1 MRIALI
7 LLLATAS
14 VSAGELYKC
23 KSATGEITFTNIK
36 CPEKTEVEHY
46 GSYVDEKDAP
56 PPVEPIQPA
65 QPAQPQAPAPMA
77 VAPAPNPPA
86 GAQPVAAAGYQC
98 SANGKT
104 WIQSS
109 PCPATSTKTVV
120 EDVDM
125 TGMKIDGRP
134 LTGTGTVE
142 RQQTVPVQQTE
153 LSKDEMCAMISMR
166 ANTSEKEDNGPSA
179 SYDRNRLRAALNCS

>member
-14 VSAGELYKC
+14 SSAGELYKC

-36 CPEKTEVEHY
+36 CPDKTEVEHY
-46 GSYVDEKDAP
+46 GSYVDEPNAP
-56 PPVEPIQPA
+56 APVEA
-65 QPAQPQAPAPMA
+65 VQPQDPAPVPQDPAPMA
-77 VAPAPNPPA
+77 AAPAPKAPA

-98 SANGKT
+98 SANGKA

-109 PCPATSTKTVV
+109 PCPATSAK
-120 EDVDM
+120 
-125 TGMKIDGRP
+125 GS
-134 LTGTGTVE
+134 
-142 RQQTVPVQQTE
+142 VQQTE

-166 ANTSEKEDNGPSA
+166 ASTSEEDDSGPS
-179 SYDRNRLRAALNCS
+179 SSDERKRLLTALNCS